1 VIKDCLCQLYFYLTG
16 RNFDELQPGRFVLDF
31 LANHKVNQVNLQGI
45 MQGTCNLIKL
55 AVSSQLNQV
64 KVLSEEG
71 VDLAEA
77 IQQVEEKFSCTYIF
91 LV

>member
-1 VIKDCLCQLYFYLTG
+1 MTG
-16 RNFDELQPGRFVLDF
+16 RNFDELQPGRFVLDL

-55 AVSSQLNQV
+55 AVSSQLNKV

-77 IQQVEEKFSCTYIF
+77 IQQVEENFSSTDIF
-91 LV
+91 WFALSVQSN